1 MVYSRSAVSKCF
13 HSWSYGCLLRVYGG
27 DQKQHKAKITHFTY
41 QHPCVLATKSP
52 FHITSAPLLHCR
64 VQFDEAFHKLVSC
77 LSVPDLPIHVVRVFE
92 EFWRVWQGNQELMPI
107 DKVSLKEEK
116 PPCITNTDASAL
128 EVNSYLYYWLASSS
142 LYFT

>member
-13 HSWSYGCLLRVYGG
+13 HCWSCGCLLRVDGG

-41 QHPCVLATKSP
+41 KHPYVLATKSP
-52 FHITSAPLLHCR
+52 FHITSAPLLRCR

-77 LSVPDLPIHVVRVFE
+77 LSVADLPIHVVRVFE

-107 DKVSLKEEK
+107 DKVSLKEER
-116 PPCITNTDASAL
+116 PPCITSTDASAL
-128 EVNSYLYYWLASSS
+128 EVNGYLHY
-142 LYFT
+142 